1 MYEEILLY
9 HFPDFAK
16 EYLEKVEDGIC
27 PYDHIFKNEN
37 RLKVILNFYQWS
49 GALWY
54 IVDNKYWNAQ

>member
-37 RLKVILNFYQWS
+37 RLKP
-49 GALWY
+49 GEKD
-54 IVDNKYWNAQ
+54 VDEYDEEDDWKVSL